1 MAAAAVEDSGGDDDG
16 GVEGG
21 GDGGDGCGGVGVP
34 TFVGGTSGWGRCGL
48 QKGENKASET
58 TQFTAFVQCF
68 SVSCLAVVAVVTLGV
83 MMAASG
89 CFGC

>member
-21 GDGGDGCGGVGVP
+21 GGGGDGCGGVGVP

-68 SVSCLAVVAVVTLGV
+68 VLAVVAVVTLGV